1 MDRFGFSSS
10 FIQSV
15 VACIGNPWIAPQV
28 NGRPTGC
35 FQAIKG
41 LCQGYPLSP
50 LIFIIV
56 VEYLSRKLEHG
67 REIGNLPGLQISRGI
82 KNMNHS

>member
-1 MDRFGFSSS
+1 MDRFGFNSS

-28 NGRPTGC
+28 NGKRIGC

-41 LCQGYPLSP
+41 LCQGYLLSP

-67 REIGNLPGLQISRGI
+67 REIGNLPRLQISRAI

>member
-1 MDRFGFSSS
+1 MDKFGFNSS

-28 NGRPTGC
+28 NNIPAGC

-41 LCQGYPLSP
+41 LCQGYLLSP

-56 VEYLSRKLEHG
+56 VEYLGRKIEHG
-67 REIGNLPGLQISRGI
+67 REIENLPGLQISRAI